1 MQRRRFMETC
11 SGALLCSTLAETAL
25 AAGAAGAPRQY
36 QRTRLMDETGAPLRA
51 SEIPPRRNL
60 VFAYPYVA
68 TPAFLLNLGF
78 TIIEIIG
85 GLWTNS
91 IAILTDALHD
101 SGDCASL
108 GLAWYFD

>member
-51 SEIPPRRNL
+51 SEIPPRRLAPPAWSRKLMKLISRAGYANWC
-60 VFAYPYVA
+60 AQMAAKA
-68 TPAFLLNLGF
+68 TMLRAGPTPPG
-78 TIIEIIG
+78 
-85 GLWTNS
+85 
-91 IAILTDALHD
+91 HR
-101 SGDCASL
+101 
-108 GLAWYFD
+108 